1 MNRVCLI
8 YENIGEVVAPSLILV
23 FHFQYVLSHVGVMYL
38 DETGAVGAG
47 AGALAAPAVHVSLV
61 LSRVNEATTE
71 VGAEVEVEVGA
82 EAEAIDNTNDVFY
95 AMVTYSDYCSYYY
108 CSFVITDAHV
118 QRYSFG

>member
-38 DETGAVGAG
+38 DETGAVGA
-47 AGALAAPAVHVSLV
+47 LAAPAVHVSLV
-61 LSRVNEATTE
+61 LSRVNEVTTE
-71 VGAEVEVEVGA
+71 VGAEVGAEVEAGA

>member
-1 MNRVCLI
+1 
-8 YENIGEVVAPSLILV
+8 
-23 FHFQYVLSHVGVMYL
+23 MYL

-61 LSRVNEATTE
+61 LSRVNEVTTE
-71 VGAEVEVEVGA
+71 VEAGA

-108 CSFVITDAHV
+108 CSFVITDAHA

>member
-47 AGALAAPAVHVSLV
+47 ALAAPAVHVSLV
-61 LSRVNEATTE
+61 LSRVNEVTTE
-71 VGAEVEVEVGA
+71 VGAEVEAGA

-108 CSFVITDAHV
+108 CSFVITDAHA

>member
-1 MNRVCLI
+1 
-8 YENIGEVVAPSLILV
+8 
-23 FHFQYVLSHVGVMYL
+23 MYL

-71 VGAEVEVEVGA
+71 VGAEVEAGA

-108 CSFVITDAHV
+108 CSFVITDAHA